1 MESKVNKMPVGFL
14 AAWENAHLYA
24 PLQFLYLL
32 VLQRQ
37 LSELLHLLLLKLR
50 LFRAF
55 FVAIFPLLL
64 VISMLVVCGHA
75 FLSRHVRK
83 MKRRHKKRGIIKNFG
98 YVVVLI
104 KSLIGRRWFVFF
116 YVFFFYNRLFFGLER
131 VGDSVA
137 VVRQMYPYVLGN
149 ACFV

>member
-14 AAWENAHLYA
+14 AAWENAYLYA

-37 LSELLHLLLLKLR
+37 LSELLLLLKLR

-55 FVAIFPLLL
+55 SVAIIPLLL

-83 MKRRHKKRGIIKNFG
+83 MKRRHKKRGITKNFWIRSSSFNQISNRTTM
-98 YVVVLI
+98 VCLLLRVL
-104 KSLIGRRWFVFF
+104 L
-116 YVFFFYNRLFFGLER
+116 L
-131 VGDSVA
+131 
-137 VVRQMYPYVLGN
+137 
-149 ACFV
+149 

>member
-14 AAWENAHLYA
+14 AAWENAYLYA

-37 LSELLHLLLLKLR
+37 LSELLHLLLKLR

-55 FVAIFPLLL
+55 FVAIIPLLL

-75 FLSRHVRK
+75 FLSRHVR

-98 YVVVLI
+98 YVVV
-104 KSLIGRRWFVFF
+104 V
-116 YVFFFYNRLFFGLER
+116 
-131 VGDSVA
+131 
-137 VVRQMYPYVLGN
+137 
-149 ACFV
+149 

>member
-1 MESKVNKMPVGFL
+1 MESKGNKMPVGFL

-64 VISMLVVCGHA
+64 VISVLVVCGHA
-75 FLSRHVRK
+75 FLSRRVRK

-98 YVVVLI
+98 YVGSSLNQISNRTTMVCLLLRVLPYR
-104 KSLIGRRWFVFF
+104 LIPP
-116 YVFFFYNRLFFGLER
+116 LL
-131 VGDSVA
+131 
-137 VVRQMYPYVLGN
+137 
-149 ACFV
+149 

>member
-14 AAWENAHLYA
+14 AAWENAYLYA

-37 LSELLHLLLLKLR
+37 LSELLLLLKLR

-55 FVAIFPLLL
+55 FVAIIPLLL

-83 MKRRHKKRGIIKNFG
+83 MKRNKKRGIIKILDSSFNQISNRTTM
-98 YVVVLI
+98 VCLLLRVL
-104 KSLIGRRWFVFF
+104 L
-116 YVFFFYNRLFFGLER
+116 L
-131 VGDSVA
+131 
-137 VVRQMYPYVLGN
+137 
-149 ACFV
+149 

>member
-14 AAWENAHLYA
+14 AAWENAYLYA

-37 LSELLHLLLLKLR
+37 LSELLLLMKLR

-55 FVAIFPLLL
+55 FVAIIPLLL

-75 FLSRHVRK
+75 FLSRRVRK

-98 YVVVLI
+98 YVGSSLNQISNRTTMVCLLLRVL
-104 KSLIGRRWFVFF
+104 L
-116 YVFFFYNRLFFGLER
+116 L
-131 VGDSVA
+131 
-137 VVRQMYPYVLGN
+137 
-149 ACFV
+149 

>member
-14 AAWENAHLYA
+14 AAWENAYLYA

-37 LSELLHLLLLKLR
+37 LSELLLLLKLR

-55 FVAIFPLLL
+55 FVAIIPLLL

-83 MKRRHKKRGIIKNFG
+83 MKRRHKKRGITKNFWICSSSFNQISNRTTM
-98 YVVVLI
+98 VCLLLRVL
-104 KSLIGRRWFVFF
+104 L
-116 YVFFFYNRLFFGLER
+116 L
-131 VGDSVA
+131 
-137 VVRQMYPYVLGN
+137 
-149 ACFV
+149 

>member
-14 AAWENAHLYA
+14 AAWENAYLYA

-37 LSELLHLLLLKLR
+37 LSELLLLLKLR

-55 FVAIFPLLL
+55 FVAIIPLLL

-83 MKRRHKKRGIIKNFG
+83 MKRRHKKRGIIKI
-98 YVVVLI
+98 L
-104 KSLIGRRWFVFF
+104 
-116 YVFFFYNRLFFGLER
+116 
-131 VGDSVA
+131 DT
-137 VVRQMYPYVLGN
+137 
-149 ACFV
+149 